1 MFQLIVNADTKFACK
16 IIVTFS
22 TLLHERILQILSLL
36 TNTISFS
43 TLHTVQQTT
52 QQTVQQTVKQTVK
65 QTVQQTATV
74 RQTV

>member
-1 MFQLIVNADTKFACK
+1 MFQLIMNAQAKFACK

-43 TLHTVQQTT
+43 TLHTVHQTT
-52 QQTVQQTVKQTVK
+52 QQTVQLTVQKTVQ
-65 QTVQQTATV
+65 QTVQQTV
-74 RQTV
+74 HQTV